1 VEKGSHIYST
11 QIQHENNHF
20 STFNVVVYN
29 VELDEI
35 FVISNVTV
43 SIVPIIPY
51 ANLV

>member
-1 VEKGSHIYST
+1 
-11 QIQHENNHF
+11 
-20 STFNVVVYN
+20 